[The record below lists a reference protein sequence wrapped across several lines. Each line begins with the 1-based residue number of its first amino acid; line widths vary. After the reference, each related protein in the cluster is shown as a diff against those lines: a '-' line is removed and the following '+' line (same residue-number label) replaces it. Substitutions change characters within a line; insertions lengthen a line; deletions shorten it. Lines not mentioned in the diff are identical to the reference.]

1 MNFEL
6 CSSKSNLYNGF
17 MELLYLPVQIYFVK
31 SIDKR
36 ILYLLYYYSQDSNE
50 LVDRV
55 NQFSSPVESFKS
67 NVTDVGADLID
78 LRDRLDDLRNSSM
91 RTKDMVRA

>member
-1 MNFEL
+1 M
-6 CSSKSNLYNGF
+6 
-17 MELLYLPVQIYFVK
+17 
-31 SIDKR
+31 
-36 ILYLLYYYSQDSNE
+36 
-50 LVDRV
+50 